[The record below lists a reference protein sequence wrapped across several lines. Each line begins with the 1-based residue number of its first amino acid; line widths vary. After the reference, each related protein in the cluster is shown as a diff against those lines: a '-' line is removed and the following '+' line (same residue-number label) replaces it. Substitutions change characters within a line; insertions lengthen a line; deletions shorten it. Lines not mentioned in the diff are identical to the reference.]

1 MPSVIKPGLII
12 LHSNQLEQL
21 SAAVFEW
28 IRRNPLSPLEKDI
41 FLVQSNGVA
50 EWLKISLAENF
61 DISAAN
67 RIELPGRFLWAIYRS
82 MLGKAEI
89 PSTSSIDKMPLT
101 WRLMRLI
108 PALLQDN
115 DFSPLKHFLAD
126 GDAERRYQLVS
137 RLADLIDLYQVY
149 RTDWLQDWSLGLDQL
164 RRANG
169 EIVPL
174 PADQRWQAKLWRA
187 ILADLPEAERLLGR
201 VNVHR
206 RFVDAAS
213 GGFVPATPLPR
224 RVVLFGVSA
233 LPRQTLEAL
242 SALAHHTQVIL
253 AVPNPCQY
261 FWGDIIEG
269 RELFKAQF
277 KRQQLRNQT
286 DLSLIPIEELHAHA
300 HPLLAGWGRLGRDF
314 VRMLD
319 EFDQAEL
326 ARTGFAG
333 LKIDLFSEDAGHSLL
348 TQVQAAIRDLLP
360 LAEHPRSP
368 VAATDTSI
376 EFHLAHSVQREVE
389 ILHDRLLGI
398 FAEADNTIRPRDVV
412 VMVPDIAQFTPSIRA
427 VFGQYK
433 RTDRRYIPY
442 EIGDVSDRKT
452 NPVMVALDWLLRLPQ
467 QRCQQNEVVDLLEVP
482 AIAAR
487 FGLDEEDL
495 PVLKT
500 WINGAGIRWGLNQ
513 QHRDGLGLGA
523 TGEQNSWIFG
533 IRRMLLGY
541 ANGAQQHYQG
551 IEPYAEVGGLSSA
564 LAGCLAEFVEA
575 LIAWKNRLALPQTP
589 LVWAE
594 QARQLLS
601 DFFAV
606 SGENDR
612 VLLARLHE
620 SLDKYLNACEQAH
633 FDEAIPLAVFREPW
647 LTSIDEA
654 TLNHRFISGGVT
666 FCTFMPMRSMPFQ
679 LVCLLGMNEGDFPRR
694 TSQVDFD
701 LLALQG
707 MARPGDRSRRDDDRY
722 LMLEAILAARSRLY
736 ISWVG
741 KNIRDNSEQPPSVL
755 VSQLRD
761 YLNAGWDIDLQEHT
775 HEYPMQAFSRAYFFA
790 GPDRPLT
797 YAREWG
803 AAYLQTQLQTQQQ
816 AQQFAADHRVPV
828 MGDDADLSLK
838 LRELSRFVRQPVAHF
853 FQQRLGV
860 QFADEEQMTGTEEP
874 FNLDAL
880 QEYFLNDRLINS
892 GDVPGNIAELE
903 TKLTEKTAQLSREG
917 LLPVGFMGQKWQ
929 RLLVAEM
936 MPVQTAWL
944 TLCELFPDPA
954 AKLPVQFRYQN
965 ISISDWL
972 ENLRTDGQQ
981 TVSIMQIASKVCNA
995 KGELRADKVI
1005 DIWIRQLVAAS
1016 LNYPVT
1022 FYLVAR
1028 DASLCMPPLEQA
1040 AATATLET
1048 LIALWRAGLDGILPV
1063 ACKTALALI
1072 AGDNPQQTYD
1082 GGYNM
1087 SGEVESPYLARM
1099 WPDFSALSAEPDW
1112 ENVARTL
1119 YEPLFQWA
1127 REIQVTPLSATTET
1141 GESE

>member
-1 MPSVIKPGLII
+1 MSSVIKPGLII

-21 SAAVFEW
+21 SSAVFEW
-28 IRRNPLSPLEKDI
+28 IRRNPLSPLEKEI

-67 RIELPGRFLWAIYRS
+67 RIELPGRFLWTIYRS

-89 PSTSSIDKMPLT
+89 PSTSSLDKMPLT

-108 PALLQDN
+108 PALLQDS
-115 DFSPLKHFLAD
+115 DFSPLKQFLAD

-149 RTDWLQDWSLGLDQL
+149 RTDWLQDWSQGHDQL

-169 EIVPL
+169 ELMSL

-206 RFVDAAS
+206 RFVDAAT
-213 GGFVPATPLPR
+213 GGAVPASPLPR

-286 DLSLIPIEELHAHA
+286 DLSVVPIEALHAHA
-300 HPLLAGWGRLGRDF
+300 HPLLAAWGRLGRDF

-326 ARTGFAG
+326 VRSGFSG
-333 LKIDLFSEDAGHSLL
+333 LKIDLFSDDAGDTLL
-348 TQVQAAIRDLLP
+348 AQVQAAIRDLLP
-360 LAEHPRSP
+360 LAEHPRLP
-368 VAATDTSI
+368 VTATDTSI

-412 VMVPDIAQFTPSIRA
+412 VMVPDIVQFTPSIRA

-433 RTDRRYIPY
+433 RTDQRYIPY

-487 FGLDEEDL
+487 FGLDEDDL

-551 IEPYAEVGGLSSA
+551 IEPYAEVGGLSSS
-564 LAGCLAEFVEA
+564 LAGSLAEFVEA
-575 LIAWKNRLALPQTP
+575 LIEWQCRLILPQTP

-594 QARQLLS
+594 QARQLLTT
-601 DFFAV
+601 FFAA

-620 SLDKYLNACEQAH
+620 SLDHYLNACERAG

-647 LTSIDEA
+647 LASIDEA

-701 LLALQG
+701 LLAVPG

-736 ISWVG
+736 ISWTG
-741 KNIRDNSEQPPSVL
+741 KNIRDNSAQPPSVL

-761 YLNAGWDIDLQEHT
+761 YLQAGWDIDLREHT
-775 HEYPMQAFSRAYFFA
+775 HEYPMQAFSRAYFFE
-790 GPDRPLT
+790 GPQRPLT

-803 AAYLQTQLQTQQQ
+803 AAYLQTQ
-816 AQQFAADHRVPV
+816 AQEQHAADEHRTSFAD
-828 MGDDADLSLK
+828 DDAGVNLTLK
-838 LRELSRFVRQPVAHF
+838 LNQLSRFVRQPVASF

-860 QFADEEQMTGTEEP
+860 QFADDEQMTGTEEP
-874 FNLDAL
+874 FSLDAL

-892 GDVPGNIAELE
+892 GDVPGSIADLE
-903 TKLTEKTAQLSREG
+903 TTLSAKAAQLSREG

-936 MPVQTAWL
+936 IPVQTAWL
-944 TLCELFPDPA
+944 TLCGQFPEPA
-954 AKLPVQFRYQN
+954 AKLPLQFQFQN
-965 ISISDWL
+965 ITLSDWL
-972 ENLRTDGQQ
+972 ENLRTDGEQ
-981 TVSIMQIASKVCNA
+981 TVSIMQSASKVCNA
-995 KGELRADKVI
+995 KDEVRADKVI

-1016 LNYPVT
+1016 QNYSVT

-1048 LIALWRAGLDGILPV
+1048 LLGLWREGQDGILPV

-1072 AGDNPQQTYD
+1072 AGDNPQQIYD

-1099 WPDFSALSAEPDW
+1099 WPDFSALRAEPDW

-1119 YEPLFQWA
+1119 YEPLFLWA
-1127 REIQVTPLSATTET
+1127 RQIQVTSLNAAAETEDAQ
-1141 GESE
+1141 

>member
-1 MPSVIKPGLII
+1 MSSVIKPGLII

-67 RIELPGRFLWAIYRS
+67 RIELPGRFLWTIYRS

-89 PSTSSIDKMPLT
+89 PSTSSLDKMPLT

-108 PALLQDN
+108 PALLQDS
-115 DFSPLKHFLAD
+115 DFAPLKQFLAD

-149 RTDWLQDWSLGLDQL
+149 RTDWLQDWSQGLDQL

-169 EIVPL
+169 ELLPL
-174 PADQRWQAKLWRA
+174 AGDQRWQAKLWRA
-187 ILADLPEAERLLGR
+187 ILADLPESERLLGR

-213 GGFVPATPLPR
+213 GGTAPAAALPR

-253 AVPNPCQY
+253 AVPNPCQF

-286 DLSLIPIEELHAHA
+286 DLSVVPLEALHAHA
-300 HPLLAGWGRLGRDF
+300 HPLLAAWGRLGRDF

-326 ARTGFAG
+326 ARSGFSG
-333 LKIDLFSEDAGHSLL
+333 LKIDLFSEDAGASLL
-348 TQVQAAIRDLLP
+348 TQMQAAIRDLLP
-360 LAEHPRSP
+360 LAEHPRLP
-368 VAATDTSI
+368 VAATDTSV
-376 EFHLAHSVQREVE
+376 EFHVAHSVQREVE
-389 ILHDRLLGI
+389 ILHDRLLQM
-398 FAEADNTIRPRDVV
+398 FAEAGNTIRPRDVV

-433 RTDRRYIPY
+433 RTDQRYIPY

-487 FGLDEEDL
+487 FGLNEDDL

-541 ANGAQQHYQG
+541 ANGAQQHYQN
-551 IEPYAEVGGLSSA
+551 IEPYAEVGGLSST
-564 LAGCLAEFVEA
+564 LAGSLAEFVEA
-575 LIAWKNRLALPQTP
+575 LIVWQSRLTLPQTP
-589 LVWAE
+589 LDWAE
-594 QARQLLS
+594 QGRQLFKT
-601 DFFAV
+601 FFAA

-620 SLDKYLNACEQAH
+620 SLDSYLNACEQAG
-633 FDEAIPLAVFREPW
+633 FDEVIPLAVFREPW
-647 LTSIDEA
+647 LASIDEA

-679 LVCLLGMNEGDFPRR
+679 MVCLLGMNEGDFPRR

-701 LLALQG
+701 LLALPG

-736 ISWVG
+736 ISWAG
-741 KNIRDNSEQPPSVL
+741 RNIRDNSEQPPSVL
-755 VSQLRD
+755 VSQLQD
-761 YLNAGWDIDLQEHT
+761 YLRAGWDIDLQKHT
-775 HEYPMQAFSRAYFFA
+775 HAYPMQAFSRAYFFE
-790 GPDRPLT
+790 GPQRPLT

-803 AAYLQTQLQTQQQ
+803 AAYLQTQPNEQLTSDLHGTSFQ
-816 AQQFAADHRVPV
+816 
-828 MGDDADLSLK
+828 DDVTGLSLK
-838 LRELSRFVRQPVAHF
+838 LSQLSRFVRQPVASF

-860 QFADEEQMTGTEEP
+860 QFADDEQMTGIEEP

-892 GDVPGNIAELE
+892 GDVPRSIDDLE
-903 TKLTEKTAQLSREG
+903 TALYAKTEQLSREG
-917 LLPVGFMGQKWQ
+917 LLPIGYMGQKWQ
-929 RLLVAEM
+929 RLLVTEM
-936 MPVQTAWL
+936 MPVQKAWL
-944 TLCELFPDPA
+944 TLCNLFPDPA
-954 AKLPVQFRYQN
+954 AKLPLQYQFQN
-965 ISISDWL
+965 ITVSDWL

-981 TVSIMQIASKVCNA
+981 IVAIMQSASKVCNA
-995 KGELRADKVI
+995 SKEVRADKVI
-1005 DIWIRQLVAAS
+1005 DIWIRQLLAAS
-1016 LNYPVT
+1016 QNYAVT

-1028 DASLCMPPLEQA
+1028 DASLCMPPLDPA
-1040 AATATLET
+1040 AARATLET
-1048 LIALWRAGLDGILPV
+1048 LLDLWRKGHEGILPV

-1072 AGDNPQQTYD
+1072 AGDNPQQIYD

-1099 WPDFSALSAEPDW
+1099 WPDFSALRAEPDW
-1112 ENVARTL
+1112 EDVARRL
-1119 YEPLFQWA
+1119 YEPLFLWA
-1127 REIQVTPLSATTET
+1127 RQIDVTALNADIVE
-1141 GESE
+1141 GEAQ